1 MNNYTEEVK
10 QILKRSELIGIKENN
25 EYVTTKHIV
34 LAIKEMKTS
43 IDNILNKYIQKNETN
58 EENYKIER
66 NSYILYSK
74 EMLKTIEEIIYQTN
88 ELSNIIS
95 LPILL
100 NTLLTNKDTEAYK
113 YLKKTKVDINSLKKE
128 VETIGLIKENILLNS
143 IGTNLNEI
151 SSSLD
156 PVIGRDKEILEIIE
170 ILKRKNKN
178 NPLLI
183 GEAGVGKTAVV
194 EELARRIKNKQ
205 VPTFL
210 ENKTIYSINLGT
222 LIAGTKYRGEFE
234 EKLNTLINEI
244 EASEEIIL
252 FIDEI
257 HGIVGAGGAEGA
269 IDASNILKPALARG
283 KLKLIGSTTT
293 LEYKTSI
300 EKDKALDRRFQK
312 ILINEPTYEETK
324 TILTKLKPH
333 YEKYHNVEIPNKILD
348 LTITLTNKYIKNR
361 KNPDKSIDILDEIC
375 AKTSLIK
382 KETKIDKI
390 NKKIEKLTNKKNN
403 LILQNN
409 FKEACILKEEIN
421 NLISTLKII
430 NNKKQKK
437 IVTRDILKSVLE
449 NKTNSVIYE
458 LSNNS
463 YIQDLNK
470 YLKDNII
477 NEDKNIDIITNKTKK
492 FLLNNNNL
500 PTEINI
506 KGPTGTGK
514 TLTIKKLSKYL
525 NLNLITLNMKEYS
538 SSISINKILGS
549 PKGYVGYEE
558 KNTIFE
564 PLKLTSL
571 SIILLENYNY
581 ANTNIK
587 NLFNEIIKTG
597 ELKLN
602 NNEIINLN
610 NTLIIKEETLASTS
624 SIGFIN
630 KELTD
635 NKNNIIYNS
644 LTKEDIIKIIKKK
657 KPNINEKELNNLLN
671 NSNYLKDNAKNID
684 KQLNETYVLINE

>member
-25 EYVTTKHIV
+25 EYVTTKHII

-74 EMLKTIEEIIYQTN
+74 EMLKIIEEIIYQNN
-88 ELSNIIS
+88 EISNIIS

-128 VETIGLIKENILLNS
+128 VEIIGLIKENILLNS

-234 EKLNTLINEI
+234 EKLNTIINEI
-244 EASEEIIL
+244 EASEDVIL

-312 ILINEPTYEETK
+312 ILIKEPTYEETK

-333 YEKYHNVEIPNKILD
+333 YEKYHKVEIPNKILD
-348 LTITLTNKYIKNR
+348 LTIKLTNKYIKNR

-403 LILQNN
+403 LILKNN

-421 NLISTLKII
+421 NLISTLKIV

-449 NKTNSVIYE
+449 NKTNSVVYE
-458 LSNNS
+458 LSNIS

-500 PTEINI
+500 PTEITI

-538 SSISINKILGS
+538 SSLSINKIVGS

-657 KPNINEKELNNLLN
+657 KPNIKEKELNNLLN

-684 KQLNETYVLINE
+684 KQLNENYVLINE

>member
-58 EENYKIER
+58 EENYKIEK

-74 EMLKTIEEIIYQTN
+74 ELLKTIEEIIYQTN
-88 ELSNIIS
+88 ELSDIIS

-312 ILINEPTYEETK
+312 VLINEPTYEETK
-324 TILTKLKPH
+324 TILIKLKPH

-403 LILQNN
+403 LILKNN

>member
-58 EENYKIER
+58 EENYKIEK

-74 EMLKTIEEIIYQTN
+74 ELLKTIEEIIYQTN

-234 EKLNTLINEI
+234 EKLNTIINEI
-244 EASEEIIL
+244 EASEDIIL

-312 ILINEPTYEETK
+312 VLINEPTYEETK

-492 FLLNNNNL
+492 FLLKNNNL

-538 SSISINKILGS
+538 SSLSINKIIGS

-610 NTLIIKEETLASTS
+610 NTLIIKEETLTSTS

-635 NKNNIIYNS
+635 NKNSIIYNS

-657 KPNINEKELNNLLN
+657 KPNIKEKELNNLLN

-684 KQLNETYVLINE
+684 KQFNENCVLINE

>member
-34 LAIKEMKTS
+34 LAIKEVKTS

-58 EENYKIER
+58 EENDKIEK

-74 EMLKTIEEIIYQTN
+74 EILKVIEEIIYQNN
-88 ELSNIIS
+88 EISNIIS

-100 NTLLTNKDTEAYK
+100 KTLLNNKDTEAYK
-113 YLKKTKVDINSLKKE
+113 YLKKTKIDINSIKKE

-143 IGTNLNEI
+143 TGTNLNEI

-244 EASEEIIL
+244 EASEDIIL

-300 EKDKALDRRFQK
+300 EKDKALDRRFQRV
-312 ILINEPTYEETK
+312 LIKEPTYEETK
-324 TILTKLKPH
+324 IILKKLKPH
-333 YEKYHNVEIPNKILD
+333 YEKYHNIEIPNQILD
-348 LTITLTNKYIKNR
+348 LTIKLTNKYIKNR
-361 KNPDKSIDILDEIC
+361 KDPDS
-375 AKTSLIK
+375 
-382 KETKIDKI
+382 
-390 NKKIEKLTNKKNN
+390 
-403 LILQNN
+403 
-409 FKEACILKEEIN
+409 
-421 NLISTLKII
+421 
-430 NNKKQKK
+430 
-437 IVTRDILKSVLE
+437 
-449 NKTNSVIYE
+449 
-458 LSNNS
+458 
-463 YIQDLNK
+463 
-470 YLKDNII
+470 
-477 NEDKNIDIITNKTKK
+477 
-492 FLLNNNNL
+492 
-500 PTEINI
+500 
-506 KGPTGTGK
+506 
-514 TLTIKKLSKYL
+514 
-525 NLNLITLNMKEYS
+525 
-538 SSISINKILGS
+538 
-549 PKGYVGYEE
+549 
-558 KNTIFE
+558 
-564 PLKLTSL
+564 
-571 SIILLENYNY
+571 
-581 ANTNIK
+581 
-587 NLFNEIIKTG
+587 
-597 ELKLN
+597 
-602 NNEIINLN
+602 
-610 NTLIIKEETLASTS
+610 
-624 SIGFIN
+624 
-630 KELTD
+630 
-635 NKNNIIYNS
+635 
-644 LTKEDIIKIIKKK
+644 K
-657 KPNINEKELNNLLN
+657 KP
-671 NSNYLKDNAKNID
+671 
-684 KQLNETYVLINE
+684 VL